1 MTDCHANNW
10 PTDSVGIVEP
20 QLLHFDEPLELA
32 CGRTLNQYQLAVET
46 YGELNA
52 DSSNGILIC
61 HALTGHHHAAGYHDK
76 GDQKNGWWDHYIGP
90 GKPID
95 TNHFFVVSINNLGGC
110 HGSTGPSSINPATDK
125 PWGPSFPPLR
135 VSDWVHSQARLA
147 DKLGIEQWAAV
158 IGGSLGGMQA
168 MRWALLYPQRLRHCV
183 VIASA
188 MKLTAQNIAF
198 NETARRAIKSD
209 PDFHDGDYLGNSTA
223 PKRGLAL
230 ARMIGHITYLSDE
243 LMGARFGRELRSGS
257 FTRETPIEFQVESY
271 LRHQGDKFSGLFD
284 ANTYLLMTK
293 ALDYFDLS
301 RDYQHDPVA
310 AFSTASCKF
319 LVLSFSSDWRF
330 SPDRARELV
339 DVLIAAKRDVSYANI
354 ESPHGHDAFLLP
366 NARYYAVFG
375 AYMQRIAEQ
384 LCHDENS
391 REAINAN

>member
-1 MTDCHANNW
+1 M
-10 PTDSVGIVEP
+10 
-20 QLLHFDEPLELA
+20 
-32 CGRTLNQYQLAVET
+32 
-46 YGELNA
+46 
-52 DSSNGILIC
+52 
-61 HALTGHHHAAGYHDK
+61 
-76 GDQKNGWWDHYIGP
+76 
-90 GKPID
+90 
-95 TNHFFVVSINNLGGC
+95 
-110 HGSTGPSSINPATDK
+110 
-125 PWGPSFPPLR
+125 
-135 VSDWVHSQARLA
+135 HSQARLA

-168 MRWALLYPQRLRHCV
+168 MRWALLYPQRLKHCV

-209 PDFHDGDYLGNSTA
+209 PDFHDGDYLSKNAT

-243 LMGARFGRELRSGS
+243 LMGARFGRELRTGNFNS
-257 FTRETPIEFQVESY
+257 ETPIEFQVESY

-284 ANTYLLMTK
+284 ANTYVLMTK

-310 AFSTASCKF
+310 AFEQASCQF

-330 SPDRARELV
+330 SPERSNEIVDALMAAR
-339 DVLIAAKRDVSYANI
+339 RDVSYANI

-366 NARYYAVFG
+366 NERYCAVFG
-375 AYMQRIAEQ
+375 SYMQRIAEQ
-384 LCHDENS
+384 LAHRGGRYPCELITKYCNTGLPRTAGCWTS
-391 REAINAN
+391 AVATASC